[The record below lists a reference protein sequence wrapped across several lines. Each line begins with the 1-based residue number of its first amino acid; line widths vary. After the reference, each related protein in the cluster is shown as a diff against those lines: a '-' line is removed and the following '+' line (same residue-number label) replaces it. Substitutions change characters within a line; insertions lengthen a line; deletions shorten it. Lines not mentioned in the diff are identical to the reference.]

1 MTKEKEVELVD
12 HSGFICTRLC
22 KDREHASMFSSF
34 SSSRNYGLAKYL
46 KTTAWQ
52 EDENNYRA
60 YYLVKDGRRIVL
72 YFSLQ
77 CGMLV
82 KCNRKALSGIVHQHG
97 DDKTEYFLEGNKIDV
112 TKSIPAIELAHFC
125 VNDTYRRKKSVWKVR
140 CGIDELTVGAYAFYK
155 FIAPRVLEVMSIVGC
170 QYLYL
175 FCADDDSGKL
185 AEYYQEVLH
194 FGYMDQMACVR
205 QGYDDGLECMTLK
218 KEVLI
223 QNYFRFLDMEKVDK
237 VLEYISAKGAVSIKQ
252 VGCEFSLFDAKNLMH
267 KLQNCGRIRELS
279 EVSGCY
285 VLVSS
290 E

>member
-1 MTKEKEVELVD
+1 MTKERSELVD
-12 HSGFICTRLC
+12 YSGFICTRLSE
-22 KDREHASMFSSF
+22 DREHTTMFAGFSSWH
-34 SSSRNYGLAKYL
+34 NYGLAQYL
-46 KTTAWQ
+46 KTKAWQ

-82 KCNRKALSGIVHQHG
+82 KCNRKALSGIVHQNE
-97 DDKTEYFLEGNKIDV
+97 DDRTEYFLEGNKIDV

-125 VNDTYRRKKSVWKVR
+125 VNDTYRRKKSVWKVC
-140 CGIDELTVGAYAFYK
+140 CGIDELTVGAYVFYK
-155 FIAPRVLEVMSIVGC
+155 FIVPRVLEVMSIVGC

-194 FGYMDQMACVR
+194 FEYMDQMACVR

-223 QNYFRFLDMEKVDK
+223 QDYSRFLDMEKVDE
-237 VLEYISAKGAVSIKQ
+237 VLEYISAKGSVSIKQ
-252 VGCEFSLFDAKNLMH
+252 VGCEFSLSDSKDLMH
-267 KLQNCGRIRELS
+267 ELQNFGKIRESS
-279 EVSGCY
+279 EASGYY
-285 VLVSS
+285 VLATS